1 MTVGKRERQNA
12 ILELI
17 GTREIGSQEEL
28 RQLLHRKGWDVT
40 QSTLS
45 RDLRDLRVARV
56 PTGNGVRYVAGES
69 AVDDGTRA
77 QLDTILPQL
86 FLSLDGVGPMLV
98 ATLLAQLPELGTL
111 DRRQIASLVG
121 VAPVARDSGA
131 RQGRRPIRGGRG
143 AVRAP
148 LYMAALVAS
157 RSNPALCAVYQRLRA
172 NAKPPKLALVALMRK
187 MMVTLNAMLRTATPW
202 RHLAAAA

>member
-69 AVDDGTRA
+69 AADDGTRA
-77 QLDTILPQL
+77 QLETILPQL

-98 ATLLAQLPELGTL
+98 LKTIIGGAQPVASALDAEANSDILGT
-111 DRRQIASLVG
+111 IAGDDTILMICRSEQ
-121 VAPVARDSGA
+121 ARERVARRLGA
-131 RQGRRPIRGGRG
+131 FAKRPR
-143 AVRAP
+143 
-148 LYMAALVAS
+148 
-157 RSNPALCAVYQRLRA
+157 
-172 NAKPPKLALVALMRK
+172 
-187 MMVTLNAMLRTATPW
+187 
-202 RHLAAAA
+202 